1 MAKLSKE
8 ELQKVNELVNE
19 FNVLKIKLGDTV
31 IAQNS
36 LLKDIEAL
44 RLQYAEEE
52 KKLVEKYGVDTTIDV
67 QTGEITKKE

>member
-8 ELQKVNELVNE
+8 ELQRVNELVNE
-19 FNVLKIKLGDTV
+19 FNVLKVKLGDTV
-31 IAQNS
+31 ITQNS

-52 KKLVEKYGVDTTIDV
+52 KKLVEKYGVDSTINV